1 MCQFRVAPCIIAFA
15 VVLFFSPAARAD
27 QFTFQNAVVG
37 LTATSNNTVTVTIQ
51 NTLTNAQVQSVA
63 QNISALYFQV
73 TGYAGS
79 GVSLSSSSGQ
89 TTDIYSGTGALKGVT
104 STGWVGSNFGSGLTL
119 RVVCASPVQ
128 NQTAPQMTIVGGTG
142 SGAYANANSSINSN
156 GPHNPFLAEKVSFT
170 LYVPGV
176 TADSTFSNVVVQFG
190 TSATPPTQVPEPGS
204 IALVLS
210 TGATIFGGMVI
221 RFRKPS

>member
-1 MCQFRVAPCIIAFA
+1 MRQFRVVPCIIAVA
-15 VVLFFSPAARAD
+15 VVLLLSSAARAD
-27 QFTFQNAVVG
+27 QFTFQNAVVD
-37 LTATSNNTVTVTIQ
+37 LTASSNTVTVTVQ

-63 QNISALYFQV
+63 QNISGLYFQV
-73 TGYAGS
+73 TGYTGS

-89 TTDIYSGTGALKGVT
+89 TTDIYSGTGALQGVT
-104 STGWVGSNFGSGLTL
+104 STGWVASNFGGGLTL
-119 RVVCASPVQ
+119 CVICASPVQ

-142 SGAYANANSSINSN
+142 SGAYANANPSINSN
-156 GPHNPFLAEKVSFT
+156 GPHNPFLVGTVLFT

-204 IALVLS
+204 IALLLS

>member
-1 MCQFRVAPCIIAFA
+1 MRQLRIVLCTIAFA
-15 VVLFFSPAARAD
+15 VVLFLSPAARAD
-27 QFTFQNAVVG
+27 QFTFQNAVVD

-73 TGYAGS
+73 TGYTGS
-79 GVSLSSSSGQ
+79 GVLLSSSSGQ
-89 TTDIYSGTGALKGVT
+89 TTDIFSGTGTLQGVA
-104 STGWVGSNFGSGLTL
+104 STGWVASNFGSGLTL
-119 RVVCASPVQ
+119 CVVCASPVQ

-142 SGAYANANSSINSN
+142 SGAYAKANASINSN
-156 GPHNPFLAEKVSFT
+156 GPHNPFLVGTVSFT

-176 TADSTFSNVVVQFG
+176 TSNSTFSNAVVQFG

-204 IALVLS
+204 IALLLS

>member
-1 MCQFRVAPCIIAFA
+1 MRQFRVAPSNIAVA
-15 VVLFFSPAARAD
+15 VVLFLSPAARAD
-27 QFTFQNAVVG
+27 QFTFQNAVVD
-37 LTATSNNTVTVTIQ
+37 LTATSSTVTVTVQ

-73 TGYAGS
+73 TGYTGS

-89 TTDIYSGTGALKGVT
+89 TTDIYGGTGTLQGMT
-104 STGWVGSNFGSGLTL
+104 STGWVASNFGTGLTL
-119 RVVCASPVQ
+119 CVICASPVQ
-128 NQTAPQMTIVGGTG
+128 NQTAPQMTIAGGTG

-156 GPHNPFLAEKVSFT
+156 GPHNPFLAGFT

-176 TADSTFSNVVVQFG
+176 TADSTFSNVVVHFG

-204 IALVLS
+204 IALLLS

>member
-1 MCQFRVAPCIIAFA
+1 MRQFRVVPCIIAVA
-15 VVLFFSPAARAD
+15 VVLFLSPAARAD
-27 QFTFQNAVVG
+27 QFTFQNAVVD
-37 LTATSNNTVTVTIQ
+37 LTVTSNNTVTVTIQ

-89 TTDIYSGTGALKGVT
+89 TTDIYSGTGALQGVT
-104 STGWVGSNFGSGLTL
+104 STGWVASNFGGGLTL
-119 RVVCASPVQ
+119 CVVCASPVQ

-142 SGAYANANSSINSN
+142 SGAYANANPSINSN
-156 GPHNPFLAEKVSFT
+156 GPHNPFLVGTVLFT

-204 IALVLS
+204 IALLLS
-210 TGATIFGGMVI
+210 TAATIFGGMVI